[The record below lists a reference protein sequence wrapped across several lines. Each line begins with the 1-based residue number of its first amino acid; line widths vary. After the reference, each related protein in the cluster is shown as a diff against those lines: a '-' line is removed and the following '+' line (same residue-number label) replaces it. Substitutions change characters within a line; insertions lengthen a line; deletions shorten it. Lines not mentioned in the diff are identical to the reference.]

1 MELLRLLLLDDEY
14 IILEGLKDTYDW
26 EKMGYRVV
34 GAYTDAEDALLELN
48 RTKPQVILSD
58 IRMKNMDGLEFYRQ
72 VLEEIP
78 DCMAI
83 FVSAYRDFD
92 YAKKACELGAFEAV

>member
-58 IRMKNMDGLEFYRQ
+58 IRMKKNPGLYGNFCKR
-72 VLEEIP
+72 IP
-78 DCMAI
+78 R
-83 FVSAYRDFD
+83 FRLRKESV
-92 YAKKACELGAFEAV
+92 